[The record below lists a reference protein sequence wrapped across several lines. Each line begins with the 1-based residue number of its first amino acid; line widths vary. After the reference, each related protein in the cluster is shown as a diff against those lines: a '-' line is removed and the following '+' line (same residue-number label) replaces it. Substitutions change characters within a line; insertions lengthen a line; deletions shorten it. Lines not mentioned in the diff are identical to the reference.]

1 MNYMFQEN
9 IFHPIFKKSIKFYE
23 KLNQL
28 SIKRLFLS
36 MQGRNS
42 LFAYLDMSE

>member
-9 IFHPIFKKSIKFYE
+9 IFHPILKSIKFYE